1 MIKQI
6 DLKKKI
12 EEFQVRFSK
21 YNDVYNCFISNTSN
35 LALNRINKFSS
46 SDRNKKLYGK
56 LIAIKDNLNYIN
68 TKTTCGSKILNN
80 YESIY
85 NATVVDRVL
94 ENGGL
99 IVGKTNMD
107 EFAMG
112 SSSEFSHYGAVKN
125 NLNVNYVSG
134 GSSGGS
140 AVAVSSGLVDMAL
153 GSDTGGSVRQPAS
166 FCDIFGLKPTYGR
179 LSRYGLVA
187 FASSFDQVGIF
198 ANDTIDTALLFNS
211 IAGHDENDSTSSLEK
226 NQQFIYDEN
235 SVKKITIGI
244 PKEYIIKGIDDEIL
258 ISFKKLKEFFKK
270 NGFKTKEI
278 SLPHT
283 EYSVPTYYILSTA
296 EASSNLARFDGIRYG
311 FSNRNNDLND
321 LYKSSRSIG
330 FGDEVKRR
338 IILGTFVLSSGYYD
352 AYYNKAQKIRTLI
365 QNDFIKAF
373 KDVDVIITP
382 TSPFLP
388 FKMGEKIKDPLKMY
402 LSDIFTVPMS
412 LAGIPAL
419 NIPFDHSSSGLPIG
433 MQLVGNF
440 FNENTLFNLSHYISL
455 NK

>member
-1 MIKQI
+1 M

-12 EEFQVRFSK
+12 EEFQENFSK
-21 YNDVYNCFISNTSN
+21 YNNIYNCFISDTTN
-35 LALNRINKFSS
+35 LAFDRISKFSKL
-46 SDRNKKLYGK
+46 DKNKKLFGK
-56 LIAIKDNLNYIN
+56 LVAIKDNLNYIN
-68 TKTTCGSKILNN
+68 TKTTCGSKILDN

-94 ENGGL
+94 DNGGL

-112 SSSEFSHYGAVKN
+112 SSSEFSYYGVVKN
-125 NLNVNYVSG
+125 SLDTNYVSG

-166 FCDIFGLKPTYGR
+166 FCDIYGLKPTYGR

-198 ANDTIDTALLFNS
+198 ANNTSDTALLFNS
-211 IAGHDENDSTSSLEK
+211 IAGYDENDSTSSKEK
-226 NQQFIYDEN
+226 NYKFVYEQKK
-235 SVKKITIGI
+235 VKKLTIGI
-244 PKEYIIKGIDDEIL
+244 PKEYINKGIDIEIL
-258 ISFKKLKEFFKK
+258 KSFEKLKIFLKK

-283 EYSVPTYYILSTA
+283 EFSVPTYYILSTA

-311 FSNRNNDLND
+311 FSKRNNDLNES
-321 LYKSSRSIG
+321 YKSTRNIG

-352 AYYNKAQKIRTLI
+352 AYYNKAQKIRTL
-365 QNDFIKAF
+365 
-373 KDVDVIITP
+373 
-382 TSPFLP
+382 
-388 FKMGEKIKDPLKMY
+388 
-402 LSDIFTVPMS
+402 
-412 LAGIPAL
+412 
-419 NIPFDHSSSGLPIG
+419 
-433 MQLVGNF
+433 
-440 FNENTLFNLSHYISL
+440 
-455 NK
+455 

>member
-1 MIKQI
+1 M

-12 EEFQVRFSK
+12 EEFKENFSK
-21 YNDVYNCFISNTSN
+21 YNNIYNCFISDTTN
-35 LALNRINKFSS
+35 LAFEQINKFSKL
-46 SDRNKKLYGK
+46 DNNKKLYGK
-56 LIAIKDNLNYIN
+56 LVAIKDNLNYIN
-68 TKTTCGSKILNN
+68 TKTTCGSKILDN

-94 ENGGL
+94 DNGGL

-112 SSSEFSHYGAVKN
+112 SSSEFSHYGVVKN
-125 NLNVNYVSG
+125 SLDTNFVSG

-166 FCDIFGLKPTYGR
+166 FCDIYGLKPTYGR

-198 ANDTIDTALLFNS
+198 ANNTSDTALLFNS
-211 IAGHDENDSTSSLEK
+211 IAGYDENDSTSSKEK
-226 NQQFIYDEN
+226 NNEFVYDQKK
-235 SVKKITIGI
+235 VKKLTIGI
-244 PKEYIIKGIDDEIL
+244 PKEYINKGIDIEIL
-258 ISFKKLKEFFKK
+258 KSFEKLKTFLKK
-270 NGFKTKEI
+270 SGFKTKEI
-278 SLPHT
+278 SLPYT

-321 LYKSSRSIG
+321 SYKLTRNIG

-365 QNDFIKAF
+365 QNDFIKAYE
-373 KDVDVIITP
+373 DVDVIITP

-388 FKMGEKIKDPLKMY
+388 FKLGEKVEDPLKMY

-440 FNENTLFNLSHYISL
+440 FKENDLFNLSQFISL

>member
-1 MIKQI
+1 M
-6 DLKKKI
+6 DLKSKI
-12 EEFQVRFSK
+12 EDFQANFSK
-21 YNDVYNCFISNTSN
+21 YNNIYNCFISDTSN
-35 LALNRINKFSS
+35 LALDRIKEFSKF
-46 SDRNKKLYGK
+46 DKNKKLFGK
-56 LIAIKDNLNYIN
+56 LVAIKDNLNYIN
-68 TKTTCGSKILNN
+68 TKTTCGSKILDN

-94 ENGGL
+94 DNGGL
-99 IVGKTNMD
+99 IVGKTNLD

-112 SSSEFSHYGAVKN
+112 SSSEFSHYGSVKN
-125 NLNVNYVSG
+125 NLDINFVSG

-166 FCDIFGLKPTYGR
+166 FCDIYGLKPTYGR

-198 ANDTIDTALLFNS
+198 ANNTSDTALLFNS
-211 IAGHDENDSTSSLEK
+211 IAGYDENDSTSSKQK
-226 NQQFIYDEN
+226 NNEFAYDQKK
-235 SVKKITIGI
+235 VKKLTIGI
-244 PKEYIIKGIDDEIL
+244 PKEYINEGIDIEIL
-258 ISFKKLKEFFKK
+258 KSFEKLKIFLKK
-270 NGFKTKEI
+270 SGFKTKEI

-283 EYSVPTYYILSTA
+283 EYSVPAYYILSTA

-311 FSNRNNDLND
+311 FTKRNNDLND
-321 LYKSSRSIG
+321 SYKLTRNIG

-365 QNDFIKAF
+365 QNDFIASY

-388 FKMGEKIKDPLKMY
+388 FKLGEKVEDPLKMY

-419 NIPFDHSSSGLPIG
+419 NIPFDHSASGLPIG

-440 FNENTLFNLSHYISL
+440 FKENDLFNLSQYISL

>member
-1 MIKQI
+1 M

-12 EEFQVRFSK
+12 EEFQENFSK
-21 YNDVYNCFISNTSN
+21 YNNIYNCFISDTTN
-35 LALNRINKFSS
+35 LAFDRISKFSKL
-46 SDRNKKLYGK
+46 DKNKKLFGK
-56 LIAIKDNLNYIN
+56 LVAIKDNLNYIN
-68 TKTTCGSKILNN
+68 TKTTCGSKILDN

-94 ENGGL
+94 DNGGL

-112 SSSEFSHYGAVKN
+112 SSSEFSYYGVVKN
-125 NLNVNYVSG
+125 SLDTNYVSG

-166 FCDIFGLKPTYGR
+166 FCDIYGLKPTYGR

-198 ANDTIDTALLFNS
+198 ANNTSDTALLFNS
-211 IAGHDENDSTSSLEK
+211 IAGYDENDSTSSKEK
-226 NQQFIYDEN
+226 NNKFVYEQKK
-235 SVKKITIGI
+235 VKKLTIGI
-244 PKEYIIKGIDDEIL
+244 PKEYINKGIDIEIL
-258 ISFKKLKEFFKK
+258 KSFEKLKIFLKK

-283 EYSVPTYYILSTA
+283 EFSVPTYYILSTA

-311 FSNRNNDLND
+311 FSKRNNDLNES
-321 LYKSSRSIG
+321 YKSTRNIG

-365 QNDFIKAF
+365 QNDFIKAYE
-373 KDVDVIITP
+373 DVDIIITP

-388 FKMGEKIKDPLKMY
+388 FKLGEKVEDPLKMY

-419 NIPFDHSSSGLPIG
+419 NIPFDHSASGLPIG

-440 FNENTLFNLSHYISL
+440 YRENDLFNLSQFISL